1 MMQLGCDGVFVGSGI
16 FKSSD
21 PVRRAKAIVEAVA
34 NYKDPAVIAR
44 VSEDLGEAMESRT
57 IEELDTKMAERG
69 WWFSSFG
76 VYWGDY
82 WISWI
87 VNHLLIFRFL
97 CQPVREYFLVVCT
110 VSCPVGSDYIFV
122 QTHIPEMSERAVI
135 LSDFYDFNVQTV
147 FWNFLLCF
155 QYNGIFLRFFLQ
167 NALRKQYGNDQ
178 TERTLWMRLL
188 LIRKR
193 LSFLSS
199 ENMFLSITYAPAV
212 IDFLLM
218 YVEFQYVY
226 LLAFVIPTL
235 LCLWFLPN
243 DELYQKYM
251 SQESPLLSDS
261 HNLKFVWNGNFW
273 GITKYLFIWLFF
285 IFKFLFV

>member
-1 MMQLGCDGVFVGSGI
+1 MDCESSPHFQVSLPASTRVFFWLCALFPALLGVII
-16 FKSSD
+16 F
-21 PVRRAKAIVEAVA
+21 
-34 NYKDPAVIAR
+34 
-44 VSEDLGEAMESRT
+44 
-57 IEELDTKMAERG
+57 
-69 WWFSSFG
+69 
-76 VYWGDY
+76 
-82 WISWI
+82 
-87 VNHLLIFRFL
+87 
-97 CQPVREYFLVVCT
+97 
-110 VSCPVGSDYIFV
+110 FV

-147 FWNFLLCF
+147 FWNFLLVSNITAF
-155 QYNGIFLRFFLQ
+155 SLRFFLQ

-212 IDFLLM
+212 IAFFFLM

-261 HNLKFVWNGNFW
+261 HNPNKFA
-273 GITKYLFIWLFF
+273 
-285 IFKFLFV
+285 